1 MPPTRRRAAEALAQ
15 LKAHAA
21 MLDSAIAAL
30 ELFSQ
35 PGPIA
40 ELVPH
45 AQLTGAIALSD
56 RIHFHHAHHHH
67 QEPGAA

>member
-1 MPPTRRRAAEALAQ
+1 
-15 LKAHAA
+15 
-21 MLDSAIAAL
+21 MLDSAIANL